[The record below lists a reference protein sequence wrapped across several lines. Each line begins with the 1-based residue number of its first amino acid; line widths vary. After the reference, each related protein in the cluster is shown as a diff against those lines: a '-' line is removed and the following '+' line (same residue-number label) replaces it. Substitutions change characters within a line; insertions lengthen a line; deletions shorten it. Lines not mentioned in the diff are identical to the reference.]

1 MESHR
6 RDWLFGAGATP
17 AEKLLAHGTAA
28 LGTLALAVANCHT
41 GWAWWQW
48 LLAVS
53 LVWDLVGGVV
63 ANGLDTAKSFYHSPL
78 PAHTPKRIRF
88 VHHPVGFTGLHIQ
101 PILVGFLFPGGSW
114 WWGMIWYGWAL
125 AGAVAVEAAP
135 ERLQRPIAL
144 ATVVAGA
151 MVSPLLSGPA
161 GLNWL
166 PVVLLLKLVLAHG
179 VPEGKGAPQRA
190 TVACT
195 TEAGRD

>member
-1 MESHR
+1 MEADR
-6 RDWLFGAGATP
+6 RDWLFGTGATST
-17 AEKLLAHGTAA
+17 EKLLAHATAT
-28 LGTLALAVANCHT
+28 LGALAVTVANRHA

-48 LLAVS
+48 LLGLS

-78 PAHTPKRIRF
+78 PADTPRSIRF

-101 PILVGFLFPGGSW
+101 PILVGFLFPGGTW
-114 WWGMIWYGWAL
+114 WWGVLWYGLAL

-144 ATVVAGA
+144 ATVAAGA
-151 MVSPLLSGPA
+151 MISPLLPGPG
-161 GLNWL
+161 GLSWL

-179 VPEGKGAPQRA
+179 VPEGKCAPQRA
-190 TVACT
+190 TVA
-195 TEAGRD
+195 